1 MLFQPDGDIAALLE
15 QELELELAG
24 YGRYRVEDETEDA
37 IVLEA
42 IDGLR
47 IDKRDPRL
55 RATWVRYG
63 GAVVRVASSR
73 GDVSLVVAHGLLA
86 PKLGMS
92 WGETHRRRIGF
103 RWVRSSALEPF
114 PPLGWP
120 ADAPVLDDAFRH
132 AMGRHASLRA
142 VTGKLRIVGESADA
156 FTLEGSVLVLKGDPA
171 FTGDY
176 IAIVRSGDQLVRVVR
191 ELPSHVLAVAHPSLG
206 SELGFT
212 PFADDV
218 SGKWLAL
225 DELEATG
232 WARPAID
239 RRGRVTFA
247 GADVPDGFRV
257 GDEQPDTIQLQYEER
272 GERPDLVALGFTQKF
287 VDWRAI
293 QVYSQT
299 LFKTDGRLGGFDG
312 LVEYAGYRLR
322 VLERDGDRAFVVAS
336 ELRAH
341 VLGLERD
348 SETASGWVPDC
359 GDAAPRPPIDEA
371 VLAAL
376 PFHNHVRYEP
386 LGRSLLV
393 EGEAADT
400 LTLSHSSSEGE
411 DLELAAAGFTV
422 GHIQTDERY
431 DADESWEHVLAVP
444 KHAAT
449 GPFDRW
455 VRYRGHLVREIRRD
469 GDHVLLVAHPEL
481 GQPLGFANVHPDGAI
496 IDVSCRWVRADDCEA
511 V

>member
-1 MLFQPDGDIAALLE
+1 MLFQPDGDIARLLE
-15 QELELELAG
+15 QALEIELTG
-24 YGRYRVEDETEDA
+24 YGKYRVEDETEDVV
-37 IVLEA
+37 VLEA

-63 GAVVRVASSR
+63 GAVVRVAASR
-73 GDVSLVVAHGLLA
+73 GDVSLIVAHGLLA
-86 PKLGMS
+86 PTLGMS
-92 WGETHRRRIGF
+92 WGETHRRKIGF
-103 RWVRSSALEPF
+103 RWVRSTALEPF

-132 AMGRHASLRA
+132 AMRGHANLRA
-142 VTGKLRIVGESADA
+142 VTGTLRIVGESADA
-156 FTLEGSVLVLKGDPA
+156 FTLEGSILVLKGDPA

-176 IAIVRSGDQLVRVVR
+176 VAIVRAGDQLLRVVR
-191 ELPSHVLAVAHPSLG
+191 ELPTQVLAVAHPSLG
-206 SELGFT
+206 TELGFT
-212 PFADDV
+212 PFHDDV
-218 SGKWLAL
+218 SGKWLARTETEGL
-225 DELEATG
+225 LQRGE
-232 WARPAID
+232 ID

-247 GADVPDGFRV
+247 GADVPDGFPV
-257 GDEQPDTIQLQYEER
+257 GDEQPDTIQLKYEER

-293 QVYSQT
+293 QVYTQT
-299 LFKTDGRLGGFDG
+299 VFKTDGRLGGFDG

-336 ELRAH
+336 DLCAH

-348 SETASGWVPDC
+348 SDTASGWVPDR
-359 GDAAPRPPIDEA
+359 GDAAPRPVIDHA
-371 VLAAL
+371 ILAML

-386 LGRSLLV
+386 LGRSLRV
-393 EGEAADT
+393 EGESADT

-422 GHIQTDERY
+422 GRIHTDERY
-431 DADESWEHVLAVP
+431 ASYESWEHVLAVP
-444 KHAAT
+444 KQTAT
-449 GPFDRW
+449 GPFERW
-455 VRYRGHLVREIRRD
+455 VRYRGQLLREIRRD
-469 GDHVLLVAHPEL
+469 GDHVLLVAHPGY

-496 IDVSCRWVRADDCEA
+496 IDVSCRWVRRDDCEA